1 MDISKLNVKKACG
14 VPRRMSL
21 VHPFSGE
28 TLIDEDGKTLD
39 LFIYGIKS
47 DVARNAVKD
56 RDRKYGSVK
65 KMTQEQQAQSGAE
78 FLAALTQGFTEN
90 IEGESGPYKTGNTYE
105 AAVRMYLE
113 QDWIAEQVQA
123 FSMNIGNYDPNA

>member
-14 VPRRMSL
+14 VPKRMSL

-78 FLAALTQGFTEN
+78 FLAALTQGFTDN
-90 IEGESGPYKTGNTYE
+90 IEGDNGQYKD
-105 AAVRMYLE
+105 AVTMYLE
-113 QDWIAEQVQA
+113 QDWIAEQVQE

>member
-14 VPRRMSL
+14 VPKRMSL

-39 LFIYGIKS
+39 IFVYGIKS
-47 DVARNAVKD
+47 DVARNAVKA

-65 KMTQEQQAQSGAE
+65 SMTHEQQAQSGAE
-78 FLAALTQGFTEN
+78 FLAALTQGFTDN
-90 IEGESGPYKTGNTYE
+90 IESDNGLYKD
-105 AAVRMYLE
+105 AVTMYLE